1 MPDAPASG
9 KPVGELIMNQNGINQ
24 RQQENVS
31 FFMRS
36 LEGLAKAIGLI
47 VAFLVTPPFYGVTV
61 GWVQNYMAYHYGRG
75 IEGLAGLVWFF
86 LIAFFTYHFSKAT
99 IGTALLFGGLGIAMR
114 LLLA

>member
-1 MPDAPASG
+1 
-9 KPVGELIMNQNGINQ
+9 MNQNGINQ

-47 VAFLVTPPFYGVTV
+47 VAFIATPPFHAATT
-61 GWVQNYMAYHYGRG
+61 GWVQNFMAYHYGRG
-75 IEGLAGLVWFF
+75 IEGLTGLIWFA
-86 LIAFFTYHFSKAT
+86 LVATFTYHFSKAT

>member
-1 MPDAPASG
+1 M
-9 KPVGELIMNQNGINQ
+9 GELIMNQNGIDQ

-36 LEGLAKAIGLI
+36 LEGLAKAIALI
-47 VAFLVTPPFYGVTV
+47 VAFLFTPPFHNLTV
-61 GWVQNYMAYHYGRG
+61 GWVQGYMAHHYGHG
-75 IEGLAGLVWFF
+75 IEGLAGLIWFG
-86 LIAFFTYHFSKAT
+86 LVAVVSYHFSKAM